1 MERSDTRLASSRW
14 RGSPGATNQLSN
26 DPVTV
31 ARGDHLCGIYET
43 EAGLILLSF
52 PFLIDGLRKGSFCI
66 VIASKGTETMILTSL
81 RGSDPTTAS
90 DITRG
95 RIMLSEYEKSAK
107 AEWKAIDD
115 HLTRAQTAGDSSFR
129 VVGDMTGMR
138 SSVSP
143 EELIEY
149 EMGFDDRIVAK
160 FPVDVLCLYDARVF
174 SGLELLNALTV
185 NRDTLRYPIAR
196 AL

>member
-1 MERSDTRLASSRW
+1 MIRRPPRSTL
-14 RGSPGATNQLSN
+14 
-26 DPVTV
+26 
-31 ARGDHLCGIYET
+31 
-43 EAGLILLSF
+43 F
-52 PFLIDGLRKGSFCI
+52 PY
-66 VIASKGTETMILTSL
+66 
-81 RGSDPTTAS
+81 TTLFRS
-90 DITRG
+90 
-95 RIMLSEYEKSAK
+95 KSAK